1 MLFMLALIIWEFCE
15 RQSNRDDYDD
25 DDDALKSI
33 NSSEEA
39 LSNVSIISNE

>member
-1 MLFMLALIIWEFCE
+1 MLALIIWEFCE

-25 DDDALKSI
+25 DDDDDALKSI
-33 NSSEEA
+33 NSNEEA